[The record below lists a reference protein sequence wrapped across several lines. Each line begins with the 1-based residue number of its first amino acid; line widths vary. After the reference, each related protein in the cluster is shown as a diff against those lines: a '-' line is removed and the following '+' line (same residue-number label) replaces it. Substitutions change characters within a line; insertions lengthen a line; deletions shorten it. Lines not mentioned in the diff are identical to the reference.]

1 MERFSRS
8 NFPFFIHLPCDR
20 FFFPHKLER
29 DIILVLS
36 RQFRSRGPQVYGFVL
51 FGQLSGFF
59 GGRTPMDLSI
69 GQKVAYPSQGVCMVE
84 QIERKMIG
92 DCSMSFYS
100 LRVLSDNS
108 TILIPTENAESVGV
122 RPIISSIQCKALIE
136 KLSSSFESA
145 SSDWKSR
152 SREFTDKLK
161 SGDVFE
167 AADVLKKLTFLSR
180 EKKLSFREQTLL
192 DKAKFLIVSEI
203 TNADAADEELLRD
216 EIERLVEI
224 ACNKHSAEHLNV
236 MSAAI
241 H

>member
-1 MERFSRS
+1 
-8 NFPFFIHLPCDR
+8 
-20 FFFPHKLER
+20 
-29 DIILVLS
+29 
-36 RQFRSRGPQVYGFVL
+36 
-51 FGQLSGFF
+51 
-59 GGRTPMDLSI
+59 MDLSI

-203 TNADAADEELLRD
+203 TNADAADEGLLRD